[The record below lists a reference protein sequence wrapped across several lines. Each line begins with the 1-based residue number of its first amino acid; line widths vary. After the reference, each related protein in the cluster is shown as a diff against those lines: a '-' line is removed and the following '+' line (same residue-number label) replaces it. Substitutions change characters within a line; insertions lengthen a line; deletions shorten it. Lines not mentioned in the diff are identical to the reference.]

1 MKRNKEQTKGK
12 LINAIQEI
20 LLEEGHDGLGV
31 NKLAKKAGVD
41 KRLIYRYFGS
51 YHNLLEEFMLRKDFW
66 INMVDNIDNVL
77 TKSKSLSLQE
87 IIVFFLEKQMNM
99 FYHDKVLQQLTLW
112 SLKEP
117 NHPVFLKV
125 SEMRKKCSSHV
136 FQKVNA
142 RFLGSTIN
150 FRSIIAILVGGICYI
165 SLSAQAQEVTFCELD
180 LNDELGRMELRKAIR
195 LITEWSF
202 NGIEDNIR

>member
-1 MKRNKEQTKGK
+1 MNKNSTHTKEK

-20 LLEEGHDGLGV
+20 LLDEGYKGLGV

-51 YHNLLEEFMLRKDFW
+51 YNNLLEEFILRKDYW
-66 INMVDNIDNVL
+66 INIVDNIDHVL

-87 IIVFFLEKQMNM
+87 IIVFFLEKQMNV

-112 SLKEP
+112 NLNEP
-117 NHPVFLKV
+117 NHPVFLKIN
-125 SEMRKKCSSHV
+125 EIREKNNSHV
-136 FQKVNA
+136 LKKMSD
-142 RFLGSTIN
+142 RFLGSNIN

-165 SLSAQAQEVTFCELD
+165 SLSAQSQNVTFCEID
-180 LNDELGRMELRKAIR
+180 LNDELGQVEIRKAIK

-202 NGIEDNIR
+202 DGIGER

>member
-1 MKRNKEQTKGK
+1 MKRNSTQTKEK

-20 LLEEGHDGLGV
+20 LLEEGYGGLGV

-51 YHNLLEEFMLRKDFW
+51 YNNLLEQFILKKDYW
-66 INMVDNIDNVL
+66 INIVDNVDNVL

-87 IIVFFLEKQMNM
+87 IVFFYLEKQMSI

-112 SLKEP
+112 HLNEP
-117 NHPVFLKV
+117 NHPVFLKIN
-125 SEMRKKCSSHV
+125 EIREKTSSHV
-136 FQKVNA
+136 LRKMSL
-142 RFLGSTIN
+142 RFEKSNIN
-150 FRSIIAILVGGICYI
+150 FRSIIAVLIGGICYI
-165 SLSAQAQEVTFCELD
+165 SLSAQSHKIAFCEID
-180 LNDELGRMELRKAIR
+180 LNDELGQMEIRKAIR

-202 NGIEDNIR
+202 SGVRNEQE